1 MNERTFV
8 PGIGFVYPFLRSDT
22 LQTAEQLFNDNVR
35 HTKAM
40 IYYRP
45 DKVWI
50 WGGLKVGPN
59 EVIEELEKRGI
70 TMTVRTLQNWVNA
83 GLIPKPERGRK
94 GTGGS
99 WADYPPETIPEALT
113 AHLLK
118 DVQRLRNPEIAELR
132 QAYKKGGENISL
144 NVWGIAMTSIKSD
157 GYKTALRRLSFA
169 QNLASFITGD
179 PDRFEKFKLLAL
191 LPEMIDAER
200 LERDIE
206 AGVVTNDN
214 PMGDIF
220 NYLKPEYDKQ
230 KE

>member
-1 MNERTFV
+1 MRLEEIQKQLEALGLNIPAGT
-8 PGIGFVYPFLRSDT
+8 LRRWAS
-22 LQTAEQLFNDNVR
+22 ES
-35 HTKAM
+35 
-40 IYYRP
+40 
-45 DKVWI
+45 
-50 WGGLKVGPN
+50 
-59 EVIEELEKRGI
+59 
-70 TMTVRTLQNWVNA
+70 
-83 GLIPKPERGRK
+83 LIPSPERYQNPVGR
-94 GTGGS
+94 GWLSDWPDETL
-99 WADYPPETIPEALT
+99 PETLT
-113 AHLLK
+113 VHLLK
-118 DVQRLRNPEIAELR
+118 DVLRLKHSEIAELR
-132 QAYKKGGENISL
+132 QAYKKGGENISF

-230 KE
+230 EE